1 MRLRVGWVQVFS
13 FVLVGAKN
21 GFVWY
26 LTFGNPTGVGRRK
39 RLPHQTPPDSM
50 VARRGSAD
58 RAGWAKAV
66 ERKRDKKLEFGDWFS
81 RALRNHFRG
90 GPGHRESTIM
100 PAGEAAP

>member
-26 LTFGNPTGVGRRK
+26 LTVWELNGGMTDHARRWSV
-39 RLPHQTPPDSM
+39 PPDLM

-58 RAGWAKAV
+58 RAGCAKAV
-66 ERKRDKKLEFGDWFS
+66 ERKRDKKLEFGNWFS